1 MKKVLIITYYW
12 PPSGGAGVQRWL
24 KFTKYFKEFD
34 IEPTVITVNPNKA
47 SYPVR
52 DETLIADVG
61 NHVKVYTTNTFEP
74 YGAYKKVSNKTEIPY
89 SGFANESNPSFIQQ
103 ITRFIRGNFF
113 IPDARKGWNKYALAK
128 ARELLKEENFDAIV
142 TTSPPHSTQ
151 LIGLKLKEEF
161 NLPWLADLRDPWTDI
176 YYYKYMNHTS
186 WAKRIDAKM
195 ERMALEK
202 ADDVVVV
209 SEAIKKMFASKSEA
223 VDANK
228 IHVIPN
234 GFDEEDF
241 KSVATIS
248 NDEFVITYTGTL
260 SDIYDASAFITAF
273 RSCKTKIKLKL
284 VGRIA
289 DEVVEKLRGE
299 NIEVIGYVDHPKS
312 IEYLQ
317 TSDALLL
324 IIPKI
329 ENNEGILT
337 GKLFEYLAA
346 RKPIIALGPKN
357 GDAASIIQE
366 CAAGK
371 MFDYSDEE
379 GIGNYVSNLLEGK
392 NPIDQLNKNYLNYSR
407 KALTKQ
413 MIETLNL

>member
-24 KFTKYFKEFD
+24 KFTKYFNHFD
-34 IEPTVITVNPNKA
+34 IEPTVLTVNPNKA

-52 DETLIADVG
+52 DETLLAETNGIRVI
-61 NHVKVYTTNTFEP
+61 TTNTFEP
-74 YGAYKKVSNKTEIPY
+74 YGAYKKVSSKSEIPY

-103 ITRFIRGNFF
+103 VTRFIRGNFF
-113 IPDARKGWNKYALAK
+113 IPDARKGWNKYAIQKAK
-128 ARELLKEENFDAIV
+128 ELLSQEKFDVVI

-161 NLPWLADLRDPWTDI
+161 NLPWVADLRDPWTDI

-186 WAKRIDAKM
+186 WAKKTDAKM
-195 ERMALEK
+195 ERLVLEK
-202 ADDVVVV
+202 ADDIVVV
-209 SEAIKKMFASKSEA
+209 SDAIKKMFASKSVA
-223 VDANK
+223 VDVNK

-241 KSVATIS
+241 KKVVHTS

-260 SDIYDASAFITAF
+260 SNVYDASGFISAF
-273 RSCKTKIKLKL
+273 RSIKAKIKLKL

-289 DEVVEKLRGE
+289 DDVVKKLKEE
-299 NIEVIGYVDHPKS
+299 NIEIIGHVDHSKS
-312 IEYLQ
+312 IEYLMK
-317 TSDALLL
+317 SDALLL
-324 IIPKI
+324 IIPKM

-346 RKPIIALGPKN
+346 RKPIIALGPKH
-357 GDAASIIQE
+357 GDAAAIIQE

-371 MFDYSDEE
+371 MFNYSDDSSIKEYLEGLVSGKITFDYSNM
-379 GIGNYVSNLLEGK
+379 NYT
-392 NPIDQLNKNYLNYSR
+392 NYSR
-407 KALTKQ
+407 KSLTKKLV
-413 MIETLNL
+413 ETLKL